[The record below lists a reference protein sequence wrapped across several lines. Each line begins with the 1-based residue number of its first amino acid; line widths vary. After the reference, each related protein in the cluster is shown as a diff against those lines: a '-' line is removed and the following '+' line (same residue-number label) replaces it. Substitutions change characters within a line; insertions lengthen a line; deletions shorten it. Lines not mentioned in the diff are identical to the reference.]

1 MDLGW
6 VVVVV
11 VMYILRKVLS
21 LDPLCFFVT
30 ADYEVEVKKS
40 NGEPSKIPKKYNCYA
55 PSDNV
60 KQFLLMRCPFHEF
73 QKLSLVDV

>member
-6 VVVVV
+6 VVVVVVV

-30 ADYEVEVKKS
+30 ADYEVEVKKC
-40 NGEPSKIPKKYNCYA
+40 NGEPSKSQRSIT
-55 PSDNV
+55 V
-60 KQFLLMRCPFHEF
+60 MLLLTM
-73 QKLSLVDV
+73 